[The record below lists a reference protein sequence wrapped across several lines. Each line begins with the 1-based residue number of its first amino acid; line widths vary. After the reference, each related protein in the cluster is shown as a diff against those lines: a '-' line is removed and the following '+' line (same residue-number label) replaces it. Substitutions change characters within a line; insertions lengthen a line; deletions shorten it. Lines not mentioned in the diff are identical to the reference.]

1 MNSNLNPAEFGQL
14 FDTSPYVDVEAAK
27 RSANKEIR
35 ARPPGLAAGAADYG
49 SAWSTER
56 WADPGTGERPITE
69 NPLYDIEGAKSVT
82 KSFRENVNIM
92 DADQR
97 EEFVHTPDVVT
108 PQGAINPK
116 AVEHQ
121 VQHSTGLDTPNIEV
135 TAGAGPE
142 EGRYVLKDGNHRL
155 NAALRRGQM
164 FLPANVMGD
173 SSKW

>member
-14 FDTSPYVDVEAAK
+14 FDTAPYVDV
-27 RSANKEIR
+27 
-35 ARPPGLAAGAADYG
+35 GAAQRAAQERNAGQPQKPTPYGG

-56 WADPGTGERPITE
+56 WADPETGEKPIIE

-97 EEFVHTPDVVT
+97 EEFVHTLDVVT
-108 PQGAINPK
+108 PQGALNPA

-142 EGRYVLKDGNHRL
+142 EGRYALKDGNHRL

-173 SSKW
+173 SSRW